1 MSTFVLR
8 TVSDTVL
15 VLSSE
20 VFFNVI
26 SSLTRASLPTTASSA
41 CSSASITRSETRH
54 RSHQLGDRPIS
65 ARPDG
70 FVPQIDLLADGLF
83 DHIAANPHATVIDVT
98 LADAQLLFIDFH
110 FDRA

>member
-1 MSTFVLR
+1 MFFGFDHPILKQGIGR
-8 TVSDTVL
+8 T
-15 VLSSE
+15 
-20 VFFNVI
+20 NWAI
-26 SSLTRASLPTTASSA
+26 
-41 CSSASITRSETRH
+41 
-54 RSHQLGDRPIS
+54 DRFPVDL
-65 ARPDG
+65 DG